1 MTPKEAEKKYG
12 RKNLKKM
19 EKHLDGITV
28 VIDSKT
34 GEVTDI
40 PERDLEMA
48 YDMITK
54 GWSNTAWD

>member
-12 RKNLKKM
+12 KKNFKRM
-19 EKHLDGITV
+19 QKHLNGITIS
-28 VIDSKT
+28 IDPKT
-34 GEVTDI
+34 GEEDI

-54 GWSNTAWD
+54 GYSNIVWD

>member
-12 RKNLKKM
+12 KENLKKM
-19 EKHLDGITV
+19 QKHLDGITIS
-28 VIDSKT
+28 IDSKT
-34 GEVTDI
+34 GEEDI

-54 GWSNTAWD
+54 GWSNISWD